1 MRVQVLCSL
10 ALNAFVSC
18 AALAAAQQQKYDLD
32 VVTSNGKITGH
43 LAPGMRNTVEFLGIP
58 YAQPPVGGLR
68 FAEPLPP
75 KGKSDYIAENW
86 V

>member
-32 VVTSNGKITGH
+32 VVTSNGRITGH
-43 LAPGMRNTVEFLGIP
+43 VAPGMRKTAEFLGIP
-58 YAQPPVGGLR
+58 YAQPPVGEFR
-68 FAEPLPP
+68 FAKPLPP
-75 KGKSDYIAENW
+75 KGKTDYVALDW